1 MEKEDWI
8 QSIKETLEEY
18 GFLGNSTVQKVEVP
32 TSSSNDSNDSN
43 NKERWVEEHI
53 YIISPN

>member
-18 GFLGNSTVQKVEVP
+18 GFLGNSTVQKVEVH
-32 TSSSNDSNDSN
+32 TASSNDSNDSN